1 MKKSNKPNIVVFM
14 SDQFRG
20 DCLSILNHPDVKTPY
35 LDTLAAEGQLFENAY
50 SACPTCIP
58 ARAIMFTG
66 KSQRK
71 TKRVGYEECI
81 DWNYEHMLAEELSN
95 AGYQTQCVGKMHVHP
110 PRLSCGFQNVKL
122 HDGYIG
128 HYRRYNTPYWQH
140 QNVCDDY
147 MYFLKSHLGPS
158 ADVNESG
165 AENNSWITA
174 PWPYEDRYH
183 PTNWVVDESIRF
195 LETRDRT
202 KPFFL
207 MSSFVRPHPPF
218 DAPKA
223 YLDMYIN
230 KDLKMPEVG
239 DWVNKERTEKNGY
252 IMDSADGCNDEE
264 LKHQALAGYYAC
276 ITHLDHQIGRLI
288 TALEN
293 DESYNNTIILFISDH
308 GELLFD
314 NNTFRKT
321 LPYQGSINIPCIFHI
336 GKDLAKT
343 TPFVSDNL
351 FELKDVM
358 PTLLDFA
365 DIPIPLDV
373 DGISFKKKILTKEEI
388 NRTYIHG
395 EHTGSP
401 YIANQY
407 IVTKK
412 DKFIWFTQRNEE
424 QYFDLEHDPKE
435 LHNLIHDPKVQTRI
449 TELRNI
455 LIKELADR
463 EEGYSDGK
471 KLIPHQPMIHYLQN
485 KY

>member
-1 MKKSNKPNIVVFM
+1 MNNRPNILILM

-20 DCLSILNHPDVKTPY
+20 DCLSYLNHPDVKTPY
-35 LDTLAAEGQLFENAY
+35 LDTLAAQGQLFNNAY

-71 TKRVGYEECI
+71 TKRVGYEECV
-81 DWNYEHMLAEELSN
+81 DWNYDHMLAEELANS
-95 AGYQTQCVGKMHVHP
+95 GYQTQCVGKMHVHP
-110 PRLSCGFQNVKL
+110 PRLSCGFQNIKL

-128 HYRRYNTPYWQH
+128 HYRRFDTPYWQH

-147 MYFLKSHLGPS
+147 IYFLKSHLGPS
-158 ADVNESG
+158 ADVNATG
-165 AENNSWITA
+165 AENNSWITH
-174 PWPYEDRYH
+174 PWIYEERFH

-202 KPFFL
+202 KPFLL

-218 DAPKA
+218 DAPKS

-230 KDLKMPEVG
+230 KDLSIPQVG
-239 DWVNKERTEKNGY
+239 DWVNLDRIDNNGF
-252 IMDSADGCNDEE
+252 IMDSLDGCKDEE
-264 LKHQALAGYYAC
+264 LKHQALAGYYAA

-288 TALEN
+288 TSLEN
-293 DESYNNTIILFISDH
+293 DESYNNTVILFVSDH

-321 LPYQGSINIPCIFHI
+321 LPYQGSIHVPCIFHV
-336 GKDLAKT
+336 GKS
-343 TPFVSDNL
+343 VSPSATRKLDDL
-351 FELKDVM
+351 FELKDIM

-365 DIPIPLDV
+365 NVPIPSDV
-373 DGISFKKKILTKEEI
+373 DGLSFKDTILNGSPI
-388 NRTYIHG
+388 NRDYIHG
-395 EHTGSP
+395 EHTGSA
-401 YIANQY
+401 YVANQY

-412 DKFIWFTQRNEE
+412 DKFIWFTQRGEE
-424 QYFDLEHDPKE
+424 QYFDLGHDPKE
-435 LHNLIHDPKVQTRI
+435 LHNLINDAIHQERI
-449 TELRNI
+449 DELRKI

-463 EEGYSDGK
+463 EEGYSDGT
-471 KLIPHQPMIHYLQN
+471 KLIAHQPMVHYLKN
-485 KY
+485 NY

>member
-1 MKKSNKPNIVVFM
+1 MNNKPNIVILM

-20 DCLSILNHPDVKTPY
+20 DCLSILDHPDVKTPY

-58 ARAIMFTG
+58 ARAIMYTG
-66 KSQRK
+66 KSQKNTR
-71 TKRVGYEECI
+71 RVGYEECV
-81 DWNYEHMLAEELSN
+81 DWNYDHMLAEELSD

-110 PRLSCGFQNVKL
+110 PRLSCGFHNLKL

-147 MYFLKSHLGPS
+147 MYFLKSHLGPN

-165 AENNSWITA
+165 AENNSWVTTV
-174 PWPYEDRYH
+174 WPYEDRFH

-218 DAPKA
+218 DSPKA
-223 YLDMYIN
+223 YLDLYIN
-230 KDLKMPEVG
+230 KKLQFPKVG
-239 DWVNKERTEKNGY
+239 DWVDKSRNEENGY
-252 IMDSADGCNDEE
+252 IMDSFDGCNDDE
-264 LKHQALAGYYAC
+264 LKHQALAGYYAS

-288 TALEN
+288 TSLEN
-293 DESYNNTIILFISDH
+293 DESLHNTVILFISDH

-321 LPYQGSINIPCIFHI
+321 LPYQGSIHIPCIFKV
-336 GKDLAKT
+336 GKNVSKT
-343 TPFVSDNL
+343 SHFVSDEL

-365 DIPIPLDV
+365 NVNIPNGV
-373 DGISFKKKILTKEEI
+373 DGISFKNTILSNDKIERE
-388 NRTYIHG
+388 YIHG
-395 EHTGSP
+395 EHSGNEFIS
-401 YIANQY
+401 NQY
-407 IVTKK
+407 
-412 DKFIWFTQRNEE
+412 IWFTQRNVE
-424 QYFDLEHDPKE
+424 QYFDLANDPKE
-435 LHNLIHDPKVQTRI
+435 LNNLIDDPKYKNRI
-449 TELRNI
+449 DYLRNI
-455 LIKELADR
+455 LIKELEGRSD
-463 EEGYSDGK
+463 GYSDGER
-471 KLIPHQPMIHYLQN
+471 LIPNRPVIHYLED
-485 KY
+485 

>member
-1 MKKSNKPNIVVFM
+1 MNTKPNLVIFM

-20 DCLSILNHPDVKTPY
+20 DCLSILKHPDVKTPY
-35 LDTLAAEGQLFENAY
+35 LDTMASEGQLFENAY

-66 KSQRK
+66 MNQKN

-81 DWNYEHMLAEELSN
+81 NWEYDHMLAEELSN

-110 PRLSCGFQNVKL
+110 PRLSCGFHNIKL

-147 MYFLKSHLGPS
+147 MYFLKSHLGQS

-165 AENNSWITA
+165 AENNSWVTTT
-174 PWPYEDRYH
+174 WPYEDRYH

-218 DAPKA
+218 DAPKQ

-230 KDLKMPEVG
+230 KNLKMPEVG
-239 DWVNKERTEKNGY
+239 DWVDNKRVESNGF
-252 IMDSADGCNDEE
+252 IMDSLDGCNDDE
-264 LKHQALAGYYAC
+264 LKHQALAGYYAS

-293 DESYNNTIILFISDH
+293 DESYHNTVILFISDH

-321 LPYQGSINIPCIFHI
+321 LPYQGSVHIPCIFRV
-336 GKDLAKT
+336 GKDVAKT
-343 TPFVSDNL
+343 FPFKSNEL

-365 DIPIPLDV
+365 NIDIPSTV
-373 DGISFKKKILTKEEI
+373 DGISFKETILNKKEI
-388 NRTYIHG
+388 DRDYIHG
-395 EHTGSP
+395 EHSGSD
-401 YIANQY
+401 YVSNQY

-424 QYFDLEHDPKE
+424 QYFDLENDPKE
-435 LHNLIHDPKVQTRI
+435 LRNLINDTNYKERI
-449 TELRNI
+449 DYLRKI
-455 LIKELADR
+455 LIKELDGR
-463 EEGYSDGK
+463 IDGYSDGTR
-471 KLIPHQPMIHYLQN
+471 LIPN
-485 KY
+485 KKPLLHL